1 MASARKPQKLLSTAQ
16 KELESNGAA
25 VKDTEHRGPN
35 TANTG
40 LRPSVQK
47 SVPFQ
52 VPDNTALIKCL
63 PPDEELGQGPVLSE
77 ICSMLLNYTNC
88 GTELY

>member
-1 MASARKPQKLLSTAQ
+1 MASATKPQRLLSTAQ
-16 KELESNGAA
+16 MELESNRAA
-25 VKDTEHRGPN
+25 VKDTEYRGPK

-47 SVPFQ
+47 SFTFQ
-52 VPDNTALIKCL
+52 VPDNTSLIKLL
-63 PPDEELGQGPVLSE
+63 PPDEELGQVPALSE
-77 ICSMLLNYTNC
+77 ICSMLLNCTNC

>member
-1 MASARKPQKLLSTAQ
+1 MASATKPQRLLSIAE
-16 KELESNGAA
+16 KELESNRAT
-25 VKDTEHRGPN
+25 VKGTEYRGPN

-47 SVPFQ
+47 SFPFQ
-52 VPDNTALIKCL
+52 VSDNTSLIKLL
-63 PPDEELGQGPVLSE
+63 PPDEELGQVPVLSE